1 MQLHFDLHSIK
12 IYKVPGRKNSPF
24 ANREI
29 GRWRDLAMI
38 YTNIETGL
46 SIAAICLSCCM
57 YARQQYLLETAK
69 TVKKLRRVG
78 VVCEAEGIVPK
89 KHEHVSLLTSALRIQ
104 AGRQSPVGAS
114 LER

>member
-1 MQLHFDLHSIK
+1 M
-12 IYKVPGRKNSPF
+12 NSPF

-46 SIAAICLSCCM
+46 YRCDMFIFVCMRSSNICWK
-57 YARQQYLLETAK
+57 QQKQSK
-69 TVKKLRRVG
+69 TEAGGRCLCG
-78 VVCEAEGIVPK
+78 SEAEGIVPK

-104 AGRQSPVGAS
+104 AGRVRWGHH
-114 LER
+114 